1 MCVKLKPTLP
11 EGEKNDRLDREE
23 LYDRVERHQHVLG
36 RKVEQKQAVEGQ
48 ADGEVVDDG
57 DVDVS
62 AIRAGKKKAHKH
74 VQIQRSGNEY
84 SC

>member
-1 MCVKLKPTLP
+1 VKLKPTLP

-62 AIRAGKKKAHKH
+62 AIRAGKKKRINMYKFNDLVTSTAAD
-74 VQIQRSGNEY
+74 
-84 SC
+84 